1 MNLSIQP
8 LPTLVAF
15 VISAVVMVLI
25 LLTQRWHGRWSYD
38 STKGVQKIHQGKVPR
53 IGGIA
58 LFTGVWITGYL
69 LSYSIQDLL
78 NTILIVTA
86 IAFSFGLMEDLTK
99 KVSVAI
105 RMWATL
111 LPGIVAYFLTGYS
124 LSYFGIAPI
133 DWVLQWTALSVL
145 FTAFAI
151 CGITHAVN
159 MIDGYNGLAAWS
171 SIWILLGLWAI
182 SSACGDSELAMISLI
197 FVGATAGFLLLNWP
211 CGKVFLG
218 DGGSYFLGASIACL
232 CVLLVLRNP
241 TVSPF
246 ACLVLCS
253 YPIIETLYSIWR
265 RFKLKKSSGNPDR
278 LHLHQLIGEKLIYP
292 ALSKRRSTYGKSA
305 TTGFAVSLFCIPTV
319 IMALALYDQQKTLIV
334 LFFALTF
341 GYIMVYI
348 TVSKMSDGLSKVVH
362 LAANE
367 VFTEEKTPQQKSDG
381 GRV

>member
-1 MNLSIQP
+1 
-8 LPTLVAF
+8 
-15 VISAVVMVLI
+15 
-25 LLTQRWHGRWSYD
+25 
-38 STKGVQKIHQGKVPR
+38 
-53 IGGIA
+53 
-58 LFTGVWITGYL
+58 
-69 LSYSIQDLL
+69 
-78 NTILIVTA
+78 VTA
-86 IAFSFGLMEDLTK
+86 FAFSFGLLEDLTK

-133 DWVLQWTALSVL
+133 DWILQWTVLSVL

-151 CGITHAVN
+151 CGITHAIN
-159 MIDGYNGLAAWS
+159 MIDGYNGLAGWS

-182 SSACGDSELAMISLI
+182 SSVCGDPELATISLI

-211 CGKVFLG
+211 WGKVFLG

-253 YPIIETLYSIWR
+253 YPIIEALYSIWR
-265 RFKLKKSSGNPDR
+265 RFKMKKSSGNPDR

-292 ALSKRRSTYGKSA
+292 ALGKRRTTYVNSA
-305 TTGFAVSLFCIPTV
+305 TTGFTVSLFCTPAA
-319 IMALALYDQQKTLIV
+319 IMALALYDQQNTLIT
-334 LFFALTF
+334 LFCALTF
-341 GYIMVYI
+341 VYIMVYYS
-348 TVSKMSDGLSKVVH
+348 VRKMNTGQSKVVH

-367 VFTEEKTPQQKSDG
+367 VFTEEKTLQKKGDAS
-381 GRV
+381 RA

>member
-1 MNLSIQP
+1 MNLSTQP
-8 LPTLVAF
+8 LPTLAAF
-15 VISAVVMVLI
+15 VISAAVMVLI
-25 LLTQRWHGRWSYD
+25 VLTQGWHGRWSYD
-38 STKGVQKIHQGKVPR
+38 STKGIQKTHDGRVPR

-58 LFTGVWITGYL
+58 LFTGVLFTGYL

-86 IAFSFGLMEDLTK
+86 ISFSFGLMEDLTK
-99 KVSVAI
+99 KVSVVI

-111 LPGIVAYFLTGYS
+111 LPGVVAYFLTGYS
-124 LSYFGIAPI
+124 LSNFGIAPI
-133 DWVLQWTALSVL
+133 DWVLQWTVLSVL

-151 CGITHAVN
+151 CGITHAIN
-159 MIDGYNGLAAWS
+159 MIDGYNGLAGWS
-171 SIWILLGLWAI
+171 AIWILLGLWAI
-182 SSACGDSELAMISLI
+182 SSACGDPELATISLI

-211 CGKVFLG
+211 WGKVFLG

-265 RFKLKKSSGNPDR
+265 RFKMKKSSGNPDR

-292 ALSKRRSTYGKSA
+292 ALGKRRTRYVKSA
-305 TTGFAVSLFCIPTV
+305 TTGFAVTLFCIPTA
-319 IMALALYDQQKTLIV
+319 IMAYALYGQQVSLIA
-334 LFFALTF
+334 LFCTISL
-341 GYIMVYI
+341 GYLMLYHV
-348 TVSKMSDGLSKVVH
+348 VSKMNKEQSQWHKKRVDH
-362 LAANE
+362 AA
-367 VFTEEKTPQQKSDG
+367 S
-381 GRV
+381 